1 MGRYLAIGITTNL
14 ALQKKKAENAF
25 ESIQNAIKYVEDNY
39 APLDIYD
46 RTENEEYVMFKIKKK
61 IHSETK
67 PDWVVCVLYKIP
79 PRVYDWQE
87 SHEACMKHLIIIKD
101 ILEKSSVKWHGGNH
115 SLTKIRN
122 LKVEGGCLHVLT
134 KSGRNSLS
142 FNIIEE

>member
-1 MGRYLAIGITTNL
+1 
-14 ALQKKKAENAF
+14 
-25 ESIQNAIKYVEDNY
+25 
-39 APLDIYD
+39 
-46 RTENEEYVMFKIKKK
+46 MFKIKKK